1 MDHFYRRRNEPQK
14 KGKLNSKDTK
24 LVAAMTFTNLTEQCR
39 LYDRNW
45 MDKII

>member
-24 LVAAMTFTNLTEQCR
+24 LVAAMGAT
-39 LYDRNW
+39 
-45 MDKII
+45 